1 MRSKIAGLVLAL
13 SSITAWA
20 ASPSRLGDFIAEAY
34 AAPTTSIQTE
44 YLMTLRGSL
53 EPAQVIDSSRVAVNV
68 PGGVVEGPRLKGK
81 ILPPA
86 GDWGY
91 ILPSGVFRLD
101 VSATIQTDDGE
112 IIYVSYNGI
121 WQRSKEVNDKFNNG
135 ETITSTDCYFF
146 SAPTFQTKS
155 EKYGWLNGVQAI
167 GKMVEIKRGDHIT
180 YDIFVVK

>member
-1 MRSKIAGLVLAL
+1 MRSKIAGLVLTL
-13 SSITAWA
+13 SSITVWT
-20 ASPSRLGDFIAEAY
+20 ASPTRLADFIAEAY
-34 AAPTTSIQTE
+34 AAPTTSILTE

-68 PGGVVEGPRLKGK
+68 PGGTVDEPRIKGK

-101 VSATIQTDDGE
+101 VRATIQTDDGE
-112 IIYVSYNGI
+112 IIYVTYNGV
-121 WQRSKEVNDKFNNG
+121 WQATKEVTDKFNNG
-135 ETITSTDCYFF
+135 ETITSADCYFF

-155 EKYGWLNGVQAI
+155 EKYGWLNAVQAV
-167 GKMVEIKRGDHIT
+167 GKMVELKRGDHIT
-180 YDIFVVK
+180 YDLFIVK

>member
-13 SSITAWA
+13 SSITA
-20 ASPSRLGDFIAEAY
+20 SPYGRDSALCAEAY

-68 PGGVVEGPRLKGK
+68 PGGVVEGPRIKGK

-101 VSATIQTDDGE
+101 VRATIQTDDGE
-112 IIYVSYNGI
+112 IIYISYNGI

-135 ETITSTDCYFF
+135 ETITSADCYFF

-155 EKYGWLNGVQAI
+155 EKYGWLNAVQAV